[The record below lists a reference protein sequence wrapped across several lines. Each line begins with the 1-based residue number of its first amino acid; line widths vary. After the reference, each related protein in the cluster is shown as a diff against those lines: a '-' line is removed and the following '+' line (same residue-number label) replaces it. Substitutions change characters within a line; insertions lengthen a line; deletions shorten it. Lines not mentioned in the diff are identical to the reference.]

1 MLPRVRINYANGT
14 LGQVAAMADGCLGMM
29 ALGAKE
35 VTGDDKFKLGKA
47 YTLRKLADLEALG
60 VTSEN
65 NPNLYRNVK
74 EFYAEAGDGTEL
86 WLTGYAESET
96 FANAFDK
103 DNAAGAVA
111 LLKASNGKI
120 RGLVAFKTPAEA
132 YELTTTEGLDADV
145 FAALPKA
152 QQLGDWATDTLRAPI
167 FSLVEGYGYA
177 GDPATL
183 KDLTETEYN
192 RAGVVLGDTAA
203 SSKNAAM
210 GVVAGRIATSAVQRK
225 ISRVR
230 DGALQPLTF
239 YVGAEPAELAD
250 LETINDKGYIH
261 LPHVRRQGRVFH
273 HRRQP
278 GHDARGRLPR
288 ADQPPCHRQ
297 GVPHRL
303 RAAGRV
309 AQRRGSG
316 LEVRHSG
323 SRLVLDR
330 RSRRRAGH
338 RDADDRT
345 GQLGQRSVG
354 FVRYGRGVQDRLR
367 PEHSGHFA
375 GKDRAARQAQ
385 RICKVYR
392 RGAWVQNRIK

>member
-1 MLPRVRINYANGT
+1 
-14 LGQVAAMADGCLGMM
+14 MADGCLGMM

-132 YELTTTEGLDADV
+132 YELTTTEGSRRRRV
-145 FAALPKA
+145 RRAAESPA
-152 QQLGDWATDTLRAPI
+152 VGRLGHGTLRAPI

-177 GDPATL
+177 GDPAAL
-183 KDLTETEYN
+183 EGPYRN
-192 RAGVVLGDTAA
+192 GVQPRGRGARRHRGLVE
-203 SSKNAAM
+203 NAAM
-210 GVVAGRIATSAVQRK
+210 GVVAGRIAPRPSSGK

-250 LETINDKGYIH
+250 LETINDKRGIS
-261 LPHVRRQGRVFH
+261 PSHVRRQGRVFH

-288 ADQPPCHRQ
+288 
-297 GVPHRL
+297 
-303 RAAGRV
+303 
-309 AQRRGSG
+309 
-316 LEVRHSG
+316 
-323 SRLVLDR
+323 
-330 RSRRRAGH
+330 
-338 RDADDRT
+338 
-345 GQLGQRSVG
+345 
-354 FVRYGRGVQDRLR
+354 
-367 PEHSGHFA
+367 
-375 GKDRAARQAQ
+375 
-385 RICKVYR
+385 
-392 RGAWVQNRIK
+392 

>member
-177 GDPATL
+177 GDPAAL

-210 GVVAGRIATSAVQRK
+210 GVVAGRIAASAVQRK

-230 DGALQPLTF
+230 P
-239 YVGAEPAELAD
+239 
-250 LETINDKGYIH
+250 
-261 LPHVRRQGRVFH
+261 
-273 HRRQP
+273 
-278 GHDARGRLPR
+278 
-288 ADQPPCHRQ
+288 
-297 GVPHRL
+297 
-303 RAAGRV
+303 
-309 AQRRGSG
+309 
-316 LEVRHSG
+316 
-323 SRLVLDR
+323 SR
-330 RSRRRAGH
+330 
-338 RDADDRT
+338 
-345 GQLGQRSVG
+345 
-354 FVRYGRGVQDRLR
+354 
-367 PEHSGHFA
+367 
-375 GKDRAARQAQ
+375 
-385 RICKVYR
+385 
-392 RGAWVQNRIK
+392 

>member
-132 YELTTTEGLDADV
+132 YELTTTEGLDARRV
-145 FAALPKA
+145 RRAAESPA
-152 QQLGDWATDTLRAPI
+152 VGRLGHGHAACANLLAGRGLRLCRGPRGAEGPYRNGVQPRGRGARRHRG
-167 FSLVEGYGYA
+167 LVEERRDGC
-177 GDPATL
+177 
-183 KDLTETEYN
+183 
-192 RAGVVLGDTAA
+192 RRR
-203 SSKNAAM
+203 
-210 GVVAGRIATSAVQRK
+210 RIAASAVQRK

-250 LETINDKGYIH
+250 LETINDKGYITFRTFVGKAGYFITDDN
-261 LPHVRRQGRVFH
+261 LATTPEDDYRALTNRRVIDKAYRIAYAQLVEWLNDEVPVSKSGTLVPAWCSTVEADVEQAIETQMTAQGNLGNDPSDSSDTGVECKIDYDQNILATSQVKIGLRVK
-273 HRRQP
+273 P
-278 GHDARGRLPR
+278 NGYAKYID
-288 ADQPPCHRQ
+288 
-297 GVPHRL
+297 V
-303 RAAGRV
+303 
-309 AQRRGSG
+309 
-316 LEVRHSG
+316 E
-323 SRLVLDR
+323 
-330 RSRRRAGH
+330 
-338 RDADDRT
+338 
-345 GQLGQRSVG
+345 LG
-354 FVRYGRGVQDRLR
+354 FKT
-367 PEHSGHFA
+367 A
-375 GKDRAARQAQ
+375 
-385 RICKVYR
+385 
-392 RGAWVQNRIK
+392 

>member
-1 MLPRVRINYANGT
+1 
-14 LGQVAAMADGCLGMM
+14 MADGCLGMM

-177 GDPATL
+177 GDPAAL

-210 GVVAGRIATSAVQRK
+210 GVVAGRIAASAVQRK

-250 LETINDKGYIH
+250 LETINDKGYITFRTFVGKAGYFITDDN
-261 LPHVRRQGRVFH
+261 LATTSEDDYRALTNRRVIDKAYRIAYAQLVEWLNDEVPVSKSGTLVPAWCSTVEADVEQAIETQMTAQGNLGNDPSDSSDTGVECKIDYDQNILATSQVKIGLRVK
-273 HRRQP
+273 P
-278 GHDARGRLPR
+278 NGYAKYID
-288 ADQPPCHRQ
+288 
-297 GVPHRL
+297 V
-303 RAAGRV
+303 
-309 AQRRGSG
+309 
-316 LEVRHSG
+316 E
-323 SRLVLDR
+323 
-330 RSRRRAGH
+330 
-338 RDADDRT
+338 
-345 GQLGQRSVG
+345 LG
-354 FVRYGRGVQDRLR
+354 FKT
-367 PEHSGHFA
+367 A
-375 GKDRAARQAQ
+375 
-385 RICKVYR
+385 
-392 RGAWVQNRIK
+392 

>member
-177 GDPATL
+177 GDPGGA
-183 KDLTETEYN
+183 EGPYRN
-192 RAGVVLGDTAA
+192 GVQPRGRGARRHRGLVEERRDGCRRR
-203 SSKNAAM
+203 
-210 GVVAGRIATSAVQRK
+210 RIAASAVQRK

-250 LETINDKGYIH
+250 LETINDKGYITFRTFVGKAGYFITDDN
-261 LPHVRRQGRVFH
+261 LATTPEDDYRALTNRRVIDKAYRIAYAQLVEWLNDEVPVSKSGTLVPAWCSTVEADVEQAIETQMTAQGNLGNDPSDSSDTGVECKIDYDQNILATSQVKIGLRVK
-273 HRRQP
+273 P
-278 GHDARGRLPR
+278 NGYAKYID
-288 ADQPPCHRQ
+288 
-297 GVPHRL
+297 V
-303 RAAGRV
+303 
-309 AQRRGSG
+309 
-316 LEVRHSG
+316 E
-323 SRLVLDR
+323 
-330 RSRRRAGH
+330 
-338 RDADDRT
+338 
-345 GQLGQRSVG
+345 LG
-354 FVRYGRGVQDRLR
+354 FKT
-367 PEHSGHFA
+367 A
-375 GKDRAARQAQ
+375 
-385 RICKVYR
+385 
-392 RGAWVQNRIK
+392 

>member
-1 MLPRVRINYANGT
+1 
-14 LGQVAAMADGCLGMM
+14 MADGCLGMM

-177 GDPATL
+177 GDPAAL

-192 RAGVVLGDTAA
+192 L
-203 SSKNAAM
+203 S
-210 GVVAGRIATSAVQRK
+210 
-225 ISRVR
+225 
-230 DGALQPLTF
+230 L
-239 YVGAEPAELAD
+239 
-250 LETINDKGYIH
+250 IH
-261 LPHVRRQGRVFH
+261 
-273 HRRQP
+273 
-278 GHDARGRLPR
+278 
-288 ADQPPCHRQ
+288 
-297 GVPHRL
+297 
-303 RAAGRV
+303 
-309 AQRRGSG
+309 
-316 LEVRHSG
+316 
-323 SRLVLDR
+323 
-330 RSRRRAGH
+330 
-338 RDADDRT
+338 
-345 GQLGQRSVG
+345 
-354 FVRYGRGVQDRLR
+354 
-367 PEHSGHFA
+367 
-375 GKDRAARQAQ
+375 
-385 RICKVYR
+385 I
-392 RGAWVQNRIK
+392 

>member
-103 DNAAGAVA
+103 DNAA
-111 LLKASNGKI
+111 
-120 RGLVAFKTPAEA
+120 EA

-177 GDPATL
+177 GDPAAL

-210 GVVAGRIATSAVQRK
+210 GVVAGRIAASAVQRK

-250 LETINDKGYIH
+250 LETINDKGYITFRTFVGKAGYFITDDN
-261 LPHVRRQGRVFH
+261 LATTPEDDYRALTNRRVIDKAYRIAYAQLVEWLNDEVPVSKSGTLVPAWCSTVEADVEQAIETQMTAQGNLGNDQSDSSDTGVECKIDYDQNILATSQVKIGLRVK
-273 HRRQP
+273 P
-278 GHDARGRLPR
+278 NGYAKYID
-288 ADQPPCHRQ
+288 
-297 GVPHRL
+297 V
-303 RAAGRV
+303 
-309 AQRRGSG
+309 
-316 LEVRHSG
+316 E
-323 SRLVLDR
+323 
-330 RSRRRAGH
+330 
-338 RDADDRT
+338 
-345 GQLGQRSVG
+345 LG
-354 FVRYGRGVQDRLR
+354 FKT
-367 PEHSGHFA
+367 A
-375 GKDRAARQAQ
+375 
-385 RICKVYR
+385 
-392 RGAWVQNRIK
+392 

>member
-177 GDPATL
+177 GDPAAL

-210 GVVAGRIATSAVQRK
+210 GVVAGRIAASAVQRK

-250 LETINDKGYIH
+250 LETINDKGYITFRTFVGKAGYFITDDNLATTPEDDYRAPTNRRGLDNANSPH
-261 LPHVRRQGRVFH
+261 QAGSAAKAEIDAATIKVHALNEPLPENGLYSNAMAGTDRMELYSTVN
-273 HRRQP
+273 
-278 GHDARGRLPR
+278 
-288 ADQPPCHRQ
+288 
-297 GVPHRL
+297 
-303 RAAGRV
+303 AAGDQMMLV
-309 AQRRGSG
+309 SLFDNLGKGSSGAAVQCMNLMLG
-316 LEVRHSG
+316 LEETKG
-323 SRLVLDR
+323 L
-330 RSRRRAGH
+330 
-338 RDADDRT
+338 
-345 GQLGQRSVG
+345 
-354 FVRYGRGVQDRLR
+354 
-367 PEHSGHFA
+367 E
-375 GKDRAARQAQ
+375 
-385 RICKVYR
+385 
-392 RGAWVQNRIK
+392 

>member
-177 GDPATL
+177 GDPAAL

-210 GVVAGRIATSAVQRK
+210 GVVARAHRRLGRPAEN
-225 ISRVR
+225 
-230 DGALQPLTF
+230 QPRARRCAPAADLLR
-239 YVGAEPAELAD
+239 GGRAAELAD
-250 LETINDKGYIH
+250 LETINDKGYITFRTFVGKAGYFITDDN
-261 LPHVRRQGRVFH
+261 LATTPEDDYRALTNRRVIDKAYRIAYAQLVEWLNDEVPVSKSGTLVPAWCSTVEADVEQAIETQMTAQGNLGNDQSDSSDTGVECKIDYDQNILATSQVKIGLRVK
-273 HRRQP
+273 P
-278 GHDARGRLPR
+278 NGYAKYID
-288 ADQPPCHRQ
+288 
-297 GVPHRL
+297 V
-303 RAAGRV
+303 
-309 AQRRGSG
+309 
-316 LEVRHSG
+316 E
-323 SRLVLDR
+323 
-330 RSRRRAGH
+330 
-338 RDADDRT
+338 
-345 GQLGQRSVG
+345 LG
-354 FVRYGRGVQDRLR
+354 FKT
-367 PEHSGHFA
+367 A
-375 GKDRAARQAQ
+375 
-385 RICKVYR
+385 
-392 RGAWVQNRIK
+392 

>member
-177 GDPATL
+177 GDPAAL

-210 GVVAGRIATSAVQRK
+210 GVVAGRIAASAVQRK

-250 LETINDKGYIH
+250 LETINDKGYITFRTFVGKAGYFITDDN
-261 LPHVRRQGRVFH
+261 LATTPEDDYRALTNRRVIDKAYRI
-273 HRRQP
+273 
-278 GHDARGRLPR
+278 AY
-288 ADQPPCHRQ
+288 
-297 GVPHRL
+297 
-303 RAAGRV
+303 
-309 AQRRGSG
+309 AQLVEWLNDGGSG

>member
-1 MLPRVRINYANGT
+1 
-14 LGQVAAMADGCLGMM
+14 MADGCLGMM

-35 VTGDDKFKLGKA
+35 VTGGDKFKLGKA

-177 GDPATL
+177 GEKVPP
-183 KDLTETEYN
+183 
-192 RAGVVLGDTAA
+192 RAAA
-203 SSKNAAM
+203 GNHD
-210 GVVAGRIATSAVQRK
+210 VQ
-225 ISRVR
+225 
-230 DGALQPLTF
+230 GGT
-239 YVGAEPAELAD
+239 
-250 LETINDKGYIH
+250 
-261 LPHVRRQGRVFH
+261 
-273 HRRQP
+273 
-278 GHDARGRLPR
+278 RGRGFSHNLTSMER
-288 ADQPPCHRQ
+288 SS
-297 GVPHRL
+297 L
-303 RAAGRV
+303 RV
-309 AQRRGSG
+309 IS
-316 LEVRHSG
+316 
-323 SRLVLDR
+323 
-330 RSRRRAGH
+330 
-338 RDADDRT
+338 
-345 GQLGQRSVG
+345 QLGCAPVEN
-354 FVRYGRGVQDRLR
+354 L
-367 PEHSGHFA
+367 
-375 GKDRAARQAQ
+375 
-385 RICKVYR
+385 
-392 RGAWVQNRIK
+392 

>member
-177 GDPATL
+177 GDPAAL

-210 GVVAGRIATSAVQRK
+210 TNRRVIDKAYRIAYAQLVEWLNDEVPVSKSGTLVPAWCSTVEADVEQAIETQMTAQGNLGNDQSDSSDTGVECKIDYDQNILATSQVK
-225 ISRVR
+225 IGLRVKPNGYAKYI
-230 DGALQPLTF
+230 D
-239 YVGAEPAELAD
+239 VEL
-250 LETINDKGYIH
+250 
-261 LPHVRRQGRVFH
+261 
-273 HRRQP
+273 
-278 GHDARGRLPR
+278 
-288 ADQPPCHRQ
+288 
-297 GVPHRL
+297 
-303 RAAGRV
+303 
-309 AQRRGSG
+309 
-316 LEVRHSG
+316 
-323 SRLVLDR
+323 
-330 RSRRRAGH
+330 
-338 RDADDRT
+338 
-345 GQLGQRSVG
+345 G
-354 FVRYGRGVQDRLR
+354 FKT
-367 PEHSGHFA
+367 A
-375 GKDRAARQAQ
+375 
-385 RICKVYR
+385 
-392 RGAWVQNRIK
+392 

>member
-177 GDPATL
+177 GDPAAL

-210 GVVAGRIATSAVQRK
+210 GVVAGRIAASAVQRK

-230 DGALQPLTF
+230 DGALRPLTF

-250 LETINDKGYIH
+250 LETINDKGYITFRTFVGKAGYFITDDN
-261 LPHVRRQGRVFH
+261 LATTPEDDYRALTNRRVIDKAYRIAYAQLVEWLNDEVPVSKSGTLVPAWCSTVEADVEQAIETQMTAQGNLGNDPSDSSDTGVECKIDYDQNILATSQVKIGLRVK
-273 HRRQP
+273 P
-278 GHDARGRLPR
+278 NGYAKYID
-288 ADQPPCHRQ
+288 
-297 GVPHRL
+297 V
-303 RAAGRV
+303 
-309 AQRRGSG
+309 
-316 LEVRHSG
+316 E
-323 SRLVLDR
+323 
-330 RSRRRAGH
+330 
-338 RDADDRT
+338 
-345 GQLGQRSVG
+345 LG
-354 FVRYGRGVQDRLR
+354 FKT
-367 PEHSGHFA
+367 A
-375 GKDRAARQAQ
+375 
-385 RICKVYR
+385 
-392 RGAWVQNRIK
+392 